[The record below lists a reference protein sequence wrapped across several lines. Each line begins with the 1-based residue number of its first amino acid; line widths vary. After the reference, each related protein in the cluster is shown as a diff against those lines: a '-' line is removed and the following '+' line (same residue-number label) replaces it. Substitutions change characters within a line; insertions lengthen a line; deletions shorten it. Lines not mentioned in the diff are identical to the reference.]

1 MDLVYVGDIVVI
13 IKLDVLKIGYIII
26 DFKCKIVYDIVKFFI
41 LVIYQVIELD
51 NEKDEDKILM
61 VLIKLNIEDFLFDI

>member
-41 LVIYQVIELD
+41 LVIY
-51 NEKDEDKILM
+51 
-61 VLIKLNIEDFLFDI
+61 